1 MFLTKKLWIIE
12 DMEDLQPIY
21 SHIFEGQEF
30 QLEFFTSFDGFRKA
44 YQNEKNHPDL
54 IIADIMLEDGHFFK
68 LLNESDMTLRT
79 PYMVISSSDDLD
91 TIRGAYQAGAID
103 YLLKP
108 FNQNEIRA
116 KVERHL
122 INIEERVQEA
132 SKSLE
137 ALNLDLTQFTNKE
150 IKIIESFNMKE
161 EKTLHRNEIV
171 KVIWK
176 NIAIHP
182 NTLDVHIYNLRKKL
196 KTYGF
201 GIKAIGN
208 GLFKFIEEKKTETPT
223 SETNQH
229 STDTAD
235 TADTVS

>member
-21 SHIFEGQEF
+21 GHIFDGKEF
-30 QLEFFTSFDGFRKA
+30 QLQFFTSFDEFRKA
-44 YQNEKNHPDL
+44 YTSEKNLPDL

-68 LLNESDMTLRT
+68 LLNETDMTLNT
-79 PYMVISSSDDLD
+79 PYLVISSSDDLE
-91 TIRGAYQAGAID
+91 TLRNAYAAGAID

-137 ALNLDLTQFTNKE
+137 ALNLDLTFFTNKE
-150 IKIIESFNMKE
+150 IKIIESFNLKE

-196 KTYGF
+196 KNFGY

-208 GLFKFIEEKKTETPT
+208 GLFKFIETASKEASTSSSSEESVT
-223 SETNQH
+223 SETL
-229 STDTAD
+229 
-235 TADTVS
+235 

>member
-1 MFLTKKLWIIE
+1 MV
-12 DMEDLQPIY
+12 DLQPIY
-21 SHIFEGQEF
+21 HHIFEGEEF
-30 QLEFFTSFDGFRKA
+30 QLSFFKSFDDFKNA
-44 YQNEKNHPDL
+44 YAFEKNHPDL

-68 LLNESDMTLRT
+68 LLNESDMTLNT
-79 PYMVISSSDDLD
+79 PYIVISSSDDLE
-91 TIRGAYQAGAID
+91 TLRSAYHAGAID

-122 INIEERVQEA
+122 INIEERNQES

-137 ALNLDLTQFTNKE
+137 ALHLDLANFTNKE
-150 IKIIESFNMKE
+150 IKIIESFNIKD

-196 KTYGF
+196 KPYGF

-208 GLFKFIEEKKTETPT
+208 GLFKFIELAPKDAKKESEKEIAN
-223 SETNQH
+223 SET
-229 STDTAD
+229 
-235 TADTVS
+235 V

>member
-1 MFLTKKLWIIE
+1 MFLIKKLWIIE

-21 SHIFEGQEF
+21 RHIFEGNEF
-30 QLEFFTSFDGFRKA
+30 ELTFFKSFIEFKRA
-44 YQNEKNHPDL
+44 HMNEKNHPDL

-68 LLNESDMTLRT
+68 LLNESDITLNI
-79 PYMVISSSDDLD
+79 PYLVISSSDDLE
-91 TIRGAYQAGAID
+91 TIRTAYHAGAID

-122 INIEERVQEA
+122 HNIEERNQES

-137 ALNLDLTQFTNKE
+137 ALNLDLADFTNKE
-150 IKIIESFNMKE
+150 IKIIESFNIKE

-196 KTYGF
+196 KPYNYA
-201 GIKAIGN
+201 IKAIGN
-208 GLFKFIEEKKTETPT
+208 GLFKFIDNRPNQGQALEATEEN
-223 SETNQH
+223 SET
-229 STDTAD
+229 
-235 TADTVS
+235 V

>member
-12 DMEDLQPIY
+12 DMVDLQPIY
-21 SHIFEGQEF
+21 QHIFSEEDYN
-30 QLEFFTSFDGFRKA
+30 LEFFKSFDEFRRA
-44 YQNEKNHPDL
+44 YQAEKNHPNI

-68 LLNESDMTLRT
+68 LLNESDMTLNT
-79 PYMVISSSDDLD
+79 PYLVISSSDDLD
-91 TIRGAYQAGAID
+91 TIKNAFEAGAID

-108 FNQNEIRA
+108 FNQNEIKA

-122 INIEERVQEA
+122 TNIEERIQET

-137 ALNLDLTQFTNKE
+137 ALNLDLSQFTNKE
-150 IKIIESFNMKE
+150 IKIIESFNVKE

-171 KVIWK
+171 KLIWK

-196 KTYGF
+196 KTFGY

-208 GLFKFIEEKKTETPT
+208 GLFKFIDLEPKTEVQANTT
-223 SETNQH
+223 EE
-229 STDTAD
+229 
-235 TADTVS
+235 TVS

>member
-1 MFLTKKLWIIE
+1 MMLPKKLWIIE

-21 SHIFEGQEF
+21 KNILQSNQFNIT
-30 QLEFFTSFDGFRKA
+30 FFKSFDLFSKA
-44 YQNEKNHPDL
+44 YQDIKNHPDL

-68 LLNESDMTLRT
+68 LLNEADISLNI
-79 PYMVISSSDDLD
+79 PYMVISSCDDME
-91 TIRGAYQAGAID
+91 TFRNAFQAGAID
-103 YLLKP
+103 YILKP

-122 INIEERVQEA
+122 LQIEERNHET

-137 ALNLDLTQFTNKE
+137 ALNLDLSLFTNKE
-150 IKIIESFNMKE
+150 CKIIESFNVRE
-161 EKTLHRNEIV
+161 DKTLHRSEIV
-171 KVIWK
+171 KIIWK

-196 KTYGF
+196 KEYNY

-208 GLFKFIEEKKTETPT
+208 GLFKFSDLDSKEVSPKKDAALT
-223 SETNQH
+223 
-229 STDTAD
+229 
-235 TADTVS
+235 

>member
-1 MFLTKKLWIIE
+1 
-12 DMEDLQPIY
+12 MEDLQPIY
-21 SHIFEGQEF
+21 SHIFGGNEF
-30 QLEFFTSFDGFRKA
+30 QLTFFTSFEEFRRA
-44 YQNEKNHPDL
+44 YLSEKNHPDL

-68 LLNESDMTLRT
+68 LLNELDMTLST

-91 TIRGAYQAGAID
+91 TIRNAYQAGAID

-122 INIEERVQEA
+122 INIEERIQET

-137 ALNLDLTQFTNKE
+137 ALNLDLSQFTNKE

-196 KTYGF
+196 KSFDY

-208 GLFKFIEEKKTETPT
+208 GLFKFIDNTNAAANKQETEQAASDNTL
-223 SETNQH
+223 S
-229 STDTAD
+229 
-235 TADTVS
+235 

>member
-21 SHIFEGQEF
+21 LHIFEGNDFNIQ
-30 QLEFFTSFDGFRKA
+30 FFTSFDEFRKA
-44 YQNEKNHPDL
+44 YMSEKNHPDL

-68 LLNESDMTLRT
+68 LLNELDMTLNT
-79 PYMVISSSDDLD
+79 PYMVISSSDDLE
-91 TIRGAYQAGAID
+91 TLRNAYQAGAID

-122 INIEERVQEA
+122 INIEERIQET

-137 ALNLDLTQFTNKE
+137 VLNLDLSQFTNKE

-196 KTYGF
+196 KPFGY

-208 GLFKFIEEKKTETPT
+208 GLFKFIEVQTTPVSAPSTTQEVNTET
-223 SETNQH
+223 
-229 STDTAD
+229 
-235 TADTVS
+235 V

>member
-1 MFLTKKLWIIE
+1 MFLTKKIWIIE

-21 SHIFEGQEF
+21 AHIFNDSGF
-30 QLEFFTSFDGFRKA
+30 QLTFFTSFEEFRKA
-44 YQNEKNHPDL
+44 YLSEKNTPDL

-68 LLNESDMTLRT
+68 LLNELDMTLNT
-79 PYMVISSSDDLD
+79 PYMVISSSDDLE
-91 TIRGAYQAGAID
+91 TIRNAYQAGAID

-122 INIEERVQEA
+122 INIEERIQET

-196 KTYGF
+196 KNFNY

-208 GLFKFIEEKKTETPT
+208 GLFKFIDNNEKAPQKEMV
-223 SETNQH
+223 SEA
-229 STDTAD
+229 SEI
-235 TADTVS
+235 

>member
-1 MFLTKKLWIIE
+1 
-12 DMEDLQPIY
+12 MEDLQPIY
-21 SHIFEGQEF
+21 DHIFRGSDFE
-30 QLEFFTSFDGFRKA
+30 LIFFTSFEDFRRA
-44 YQNEKNHPDL
+44 YLSEKNLPDL

-68 LLNESDMTLRT
+68 LLNELDMTLNT
-79 PYMVISSSDDLD
+79 PYMVISASDDLE
-91 TIRGAYQAGAID
+91 TMRNAYQAGAID

-108 FNQNEIRA
+108 FNQNEIRV
-116 KVERHL
+116 KIERHL
-122 INIEERVQEA
+122 LNIEERIQET

-171 KVIWK
+171 KIIWK

-196 KTYGF
+196 KTFDY

-208 GLFKFIEEKKTETPT
+208 GLFKFIDNTT
-223 SETNQH
+223 SSKESVENNNFL
-229 STDTAD
+229 
-235 TADTVS
+235 